1 MIDLTDR
8 RKEYTQ
14 TGLDES
20 ALSPTPFGL
29 FDAWLHIALESNL
42 PEPYAMTLATATTDG
57 APSAR
62 IVLLRKV
69 DERGFVFFTNYLSR
83 KGGEICENP
92 RCALLFYWPELER
105 QVRIEG
111 LIARVSPA
119 ESDEYHNHRP
129 TKSRLAAAALVQSR
143 VISGRAELETSFE
156 ALAQQYPKGDNPRP
170 EHWGG
175 YRLSPD
181 YFEFWQG
188 RTSRLHD
195 RLFYRLGSVGIW
207 ETGRLAP

>member
-83 KGGEICENP
+83 KGGRSVKTP
-92 RCALLFYWPELER
+92 A
-105 QVRIEG
+105 VRFCFIGRNWKGRFG
-111 LIARVSPA
+111 LRVSLPA
-119 ESDEYHNHRP
+119 FPPPNRMN
-129 TKSRLAAAALVQSR
+129 TTTIVQLK
-143 VISGRAELETSFE
+143 VA
-156 ALAQQYPKGDNPRP
+156 
-170 EHWGG
+170 
-175 YRLSPD
+175 
-181 YFEFWQG
+181 
-188 RTSRLHD
+188 
-195 RLFYRLGSVGIW
+195 
-207 ETGRLAP
+207 